1 MNKTYNFDPAPY
13 STHMLLVQ
21 EIPVESRVLEV
32 GTASG
37 YIGDFLI
44 KQKKCEVWGVE
55 PVKDLYEDA
64 LHFSYKKLWNC
75 TVEEFVSEF
84 SEAELFDV
92 ILLGDVLEHIDYPE
106 KVLRALKKYLKPN
119 GFFVIS
125 MPNIA
130 HYSIRFNLFFGK
142 WEMSDSGILDRTHL
156 RFYTIESAK
165 KMIESAGLR
174 VEQIRPSAGGM
185 ERFGI
190 NKLLGVGQKL
200 LFFWPTLFAYQFIYI
215 VKNN

>member
-21 EIPVESRVLEV
+21 EIPVESKVLEV

>member
-1 MNKTYNFDPAPY
+1 MRKTYNFDSAPY
-13 STHMLLVQ
+13 STHMLLADA
-21 EIPVESRVLEV
+21 IPEGSRVLEI

-37 YIGDFLI
+37 YLGDFLV

-64 LHFSYKKLWNC
+64 LHFSYRKLWNC
-75 TVEEFVSEF
+75 TAEQFVSEF

-106 KVLRALKKYLKPN
+106 KVLQALKKYLKPN

-142 WEMSDSGILDRTHL
+142 WEMTDSGILDRTHL
-156 RFYTIESAK
+156 RFYTAGSAK

-174 VEQIRPSAGGM
+174 VEKIRPSAGGM